1 MKIIDSIW
9 IGIIAGI
16 LAPSLGIYFFFLTNY
31 SEQSLQQFINITIEG
46 KILSPLLSLYA
57 VINLG
62 VFYLFLQFDKLYSAR
77 GVIFSTI
84 VYGVLIV
91 IFKFIL

>member
-1 MKIIDSIW
+1 MKIKDSIW
-9 IGIIAGI
+9 IGMIAGI
-16 LAPSLGIYFFFLTNY
+16 LVPSLGIYIFSITNY
-31 SEQSLQQFINITIEG
+31 SELTFQQFINITIEG

-62 VFYLFLQFDKLYSAR
+62 VFYLFLHFDKLYSAR

-84 VYGVLIV
+84 FYGVLIV
-91 IFKFIL
+91 ILKFIF